1 MDCDTE
7 KAPARRPCGIY
18 QLPRAEGWA
27 TIAQPRCRPRGPG
40 ESVVPSR
47 YVLHEQIGRG
57 GMGAVYRAWDRL
69 GGGWVALKRVRLP
82 AATQLGTSR
91 PRAAGGDAARRSRA
105 QPARNPPPPPD
116 RPPPSPASPKR
127 RRWWPRWANR
137 LVERHHRPQLAR
149 SAGPGLGRNSR
160 TLASLRHPHI
170 ISVFDYGFEEQ
181 QQPFYTMELLTD
193 AQPLLAISRTR
204 DLPDRVALL
213 LQVLQALSYLH
224 RRGVLHRDTS
234 AKPKSAS
241 RKGDIAM
248 HRRRT
253 DHAYLPFTLTLLAT
267 TATAVVKGSP
277 RCRPCP

>member
-1 MDCDTE
+1 MWIVTR
-7 KAPARRPCGIY
+7 KSPPLGAPAESTNYRGSGGLGYDRAAPMSSARP
-18 QLPRAEGWA
+18 PADPWSH
-27 TIAQPRCRPRGPG
+27 P
-40 ESVVPSR
+40 R

-91 PRAAGGDAARRSRA
+91 APALPVVTLHGDPEHSLPEPAAAAGPATAVTGFTEEATMVAALELAAWS
-105 QPARNPPPPPD
+105 ND
-116 RPPPSPASPKR
+116 TIGPSSHDP
-127 RRWWPRWANR
+127 
-137 LVERHHRPQLAR
+137 LGLA
-149 SAGPGLGRNSR
+149 LGREFR

-204 DLPDRVALL
+204 DLPGRVALL

-234 AKPKSAS
+234 TKTKICL

-253 DHAYLPFTLTLLAT
+253 DHAYLPFTH
-267 TATAVVKGSP
+267 
-277 RCRPCP
+277 